1 MARIPTLLA
10 DYYKISHRV
19 QYPENTQVV
28 YSTWTP
34 RTSRLDGVRHVTVF
48 GIQGFIKRYLI
59 DFFNDQFFGRPKA
72 EIVAEYVRVIKNTL
86 GDPTPHT
93 KHIEDLH
100 DLGYLP
106 IKIKAMPEGFQ
117 VPVRV
122 PMLTIENT
130 DPRFFWLTNFLE
142 TLMSCEL
149 WLASTSATTANEYR
163 RILNYYAEKTGD
175 PGFVQFQGHDFS
187 FRGMAGLEAA
197 ELSGAAH
204 LLSFV
209 GTDTIP
215 AITYLEDYYGAN
227 IEKELVGC
235 SVNATEHSI
244 MMSGGSDNEFET
256 YERLMFEVYPTG
268 ILSIVSDT
276 WDFWGVLTNII
287 KPLKDRICQRD
298 GKVVIRPDS
307 GDPVKIICGDPDSNN
322 LPAHKGAVEVLWD
335 IFGGTVNEKGYKCLD
350 PHIGLIYGDAITL
363 ERAREICAGL
373 ERKGF
378 ASTNIVLGIGSYTY
392 QYVTRDTFGFAL
404 KSTHVTIDGK
414 DVNIF
419 KDPLTDVGSVKKSA
433 IGRVAVLRGEDG
445 EFYLKDGFSHD
456 TEVIGDYLFPIFE
469 NGKLLIE
476 YKLSDIRYRLANQQD
491 PVPAEFEVVRE
502 V

>member
-1 MARIPTLLA
+1 MSRIPTLLC
-10 DYYKISHRV
+10 DFYKTHHFQ
-19 QYPENTQVV
+19 QYPQNTQTV

-34 RTSRLDGVRHVTVF
+34 RTSRVDGIKHVVAF
-48 GIQGFIKRYLI
+48 GFQGFIKKYLI
-59 DFFNDQFFGRPKA
+59 EFFNDQFFHRRKA
-72 EIVAEYVRVIKNTL
+72 EVVAEYVRVIKNTL
-86 GDPTPHT
+86 GAQNPSTD
-93 KHIEDLH
+93 HIEALH

-106 IKIKAMPEGFQ
+106 IRIKAVPEGFK
-117 VPVRV
+117 VPLRV

-149 WLASTSATTANEYR
+149 WMSSTSATTAHEYR
-163 RILNYYAEKTGD
+163 KILNSYAEKTGD

-187 FRGMAGLEAA
+187 FRGMACLEAA
-197 ELSGAAH
+197 EMSGAGH

-235 SVNATEHSI
+235 SVNATEHSV
-244 MMSGGSDNEFET
+244 MCAGGSENEFET
-256 YERLMFEVYPTG
+256 YRRLMFDVYPTG

-287 KPLKDRICQRD
+287 KPLKEQIVKRD

-363 ERAREICAGL
+363 ERCREICAGL

-378 ASTNIVLGIGSYTY
+378 ASTNIVLGIGSFTY

-404 KSTHVTIDGK
+404 KSTHVVIDGK

-419 KDPLTDVGSVKKSA
+419 KDPLTDNGVKKSA
-433 IGRVAVLRGEDG
+433 IGRVAVMKSPSGELALR
-445 EFYLKDGFSHD
+445 DGFDSH
-456 TEVIGDYLFPIFE
+456 TQVIGDFLLPLFE
-469 NGKLLIE
+469 NGKLLR
-476 YKLSDIRYRLANQQD
+476 DDTLANIRARVAYET
-491 PVPAEFEVVRE
+491 PELEFEVIQ
-502 V
+502 

>member
-1 MARIPTLLA
+1 MTRHRIPTLLA
-10 DYYKISHRV
+10 DFYKIGHREA
-19 QYPENTQVV
+19 YPEGTQTV

-34 RTSRLDGVRHVTVF
+34 RTSRVDGIKHVVAF
-48 GIQGFIKRYLI
+48 GFQGFIKKYLI
-59 DFFNDQFFGRPKA
+59 EFFNESFFNRPKA
-72 EIVAEYVRVIKNTL
+72 DVIAEYTRVIKNTL
-86 GDPTPHT
+86 GVQNPSTQHL
-93 KHIEDLH
+93 EDLH

-106 IKIKAMPEGFQ
+106 ILIKAIPEGLQ
-117 VPVRV
+117 VPIRV

-149 WLASTSATTANEYR
+149 WLASTSATTAHKYR
-163 RILNYYAEKTGD
+163 EILDAYATQTGD

-187 FRGMAGLEAA
+187 MRGMGALEAA
-197 ELSGAAH
+197 ELSGSGH

-215 AITYLEDYYGAN
+215 AITYLEEFYNAD

-235 SVNATEHSI
+235 SVNATEHSV
-244 MMSGGSDNEFET
+244 MCAGGSENEFET
-256 YERLMFEVYPTG
+256 YRRLMFDVYPTG

-276 WDFWGVLTNII
+276 WDFWGVLANII
-287 KPLKDRICQRD
+287 RPMKNAIMNRD
-298 GKVVIRPDS
+298 GKIVIRPDS
-307 GDPVKIICGDPDSNN
+307 GDPVLIICGDPDSNN

-335 IFGGTVNEKGYKCLD
+335 IFGGTVNEKGYKCLN

-363 ERAREICAGL
+363 DRCRNICAGL

-378 ASTNIVLGIGSYTY
+378 ASTNVVFGIGSYTY

-404 KSTHVTIDGK
+404 KSTHVVINGE

-419 KDPLTDVGSVKKSA
+419 KDPLTDSGVKKSA
-433 IGRVAVLRGEDG
+433 IGRVAVLQGDELFLRDG
-445 EFYLKDGFSHD
+445 YDSK
-456 TEVIGDYLFPIFE
+456 TQVIGDMLWPLFE
-469 NGKLLIE
+469 NGKLLRDDT
-476 YKLSDIRYRLANQQD
+476 LATIRRRLATQKTE
-491 PVPAEFEVVRE
+491 PEFSVAYDV
-502 V
+502 